1 MHRHIGFVAAATL
14 LATLSTTA
22 CKGRG
27 GHNAYDTAN
36 AGSASG
42 NLPGAAASPN
52 AAPGAAAGAIPAT
65 TVNPNSAAPNAAAPS
80 NGMTPGGAASD
91 TNQRKSD
98 TGHKKKHAAKRR

>member
-14 LATLSTTA
+14 LATLPIAA

-27 GHNAYDTAN
+27 GQNAYDSAN
-36 AGSASG
+36 GGSAGG

-65 TVNPNSAAPNAAAPS
+65 TVNPNGAAPNTAAPS
-80 NGMTPGGAASD
+80 NGMTPGAAASD

-98 TGHKKKHAAKRR
+98 TAHKKKHAAKRR